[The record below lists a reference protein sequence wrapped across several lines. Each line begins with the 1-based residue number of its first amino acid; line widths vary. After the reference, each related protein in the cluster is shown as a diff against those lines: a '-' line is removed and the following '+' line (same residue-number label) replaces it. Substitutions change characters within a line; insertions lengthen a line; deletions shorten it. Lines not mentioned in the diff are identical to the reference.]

1 MNKAELIDALAVK
14 LDGSKKQAAEA
25 VEAVFDAIQNAV
37 AAGEKVAI
45 TGFGVFEKANR
56 AARTARNPR
65 TGATV
70 KVKATSVPKFRAGS
84 EFKAVVAGKKK
95 AAPAKK
101 AVAKKAPAKKAVAK
115 KAPVKKAAPVKRA
128 APAKKVVAKRAPAKK
143 APAKK
148 APAKKAAARR

>member
-25 VEAVFDAIQNAV
+25 VEAVFDSIQHAV
-37 AAGEKVAI
+37 ATGEKVSI
-45 TGFGVFEKANR
+45 TGFGVFEKADR

-84 EFKAVVAGKKK
+84 EFKAVVASGGKKRAVKK
-95 AAPAKK
+95 AAPVAKKAVAKKAVAKK
-101 AVAKKAPAKKAVAK
+101 AVAKKAPAKKAV
-115 KAPVKKAAPVKRA
+115 KR
-128 APAKKVVAKRAPAKK
+128 
-143 APAKK
+143 
-148 APAKKAAARR
+148 

>member
-1 MNKAELIDALAVK
+1 MNKAELIDALAAK

-25 VEAVFDAIQNAV
+25 VEAVFDEIQQAV
-37 AAGEKVAI
+37 ATGEKVAI
-45 TGFGVFEKANR
+45 TGFGVFEKADR

-84 EFKAVVAGKKK
+84 EFKAVVASGGKKRAAAKKAAPAKKAVAKK

-115 KAPVKKAAPVKRA
+115 KAPAKRA
-128 APAKKVVAKRAPAKK
+128 AKR
-143 APAKK
+143 
-148 APAKKAAARR
+148 